1 MNKDAMNQGVQILL
15 DRMDT
20 NPEEFEYDIARG
32 GGKWSD
38 IVQAVHARKNAP
50 EAHKNTLA
58 PLPFLTDPE
67 VNALY
72 DKLEDVR
79 RENFTADVLRRLAD
93 DSVKQQELWANVSAY
108 STSNH
113 PLLGTPP
120 SLTIGTG
127 TGIGAWG
134 TSSITHAQTLSLSE
148 REKQQLCKALEDY
161 DDKINLK
168 EHEKLH
174 KAFGLAV
181 KAEAV
186 KAERK
191 KAVK

>member
-20 NPEEFEYDIARG
+20 NPEEFDGYSQKWGDI
-32 GGKWSD
+32 
-38 IVQAVHARKNAP
+38 INAVHARKSIP
-50 EAHKNTLA
+50 EGHSKDA

-79 RENFTADVLRRLAD
+79 RENFTSDVLRRLAD

-108 STSNH
+108 STSNY
-113 PLLGTPP
+113 PVLGTPP
-120 SLTIGTG
+120 SLTTTLPYTTG
-127 TGIGAWG
+127 T
-134 TSSITHAQTLSLSE
+134 SISLSE
-148 REKQQLCKALEDY
+148 REKEQIADAIDEIKHKRHQD
-161 DDKINLK
+161 
-168 EHEKLH
+168 LH

>member
-1 MNKDAMNQGVQILL
+1 MNKDVMNQGVQILL
-15 DRMDT
+15 ERMDT

-50 EAHKNTLA
+50 ETHKNTA

-79 RENFTADVLRRLAD
+79 RENFTSDVLRRLAD
-93 DSVKQQELWANVSAY
+93 TPKEIAQQGLWDEPSY

-113 PLLGTPP
+113 PLTLLRAGTA
-120 SLTIGTG
+120 TG
-127 TGIGAWG
+127 TATWG
-134 TSSITHAQTLSLSE
+134 KSSITTAQALSLGDAQKE
-148 REKQQLCKALEDY
+148 ELVRALDEY
-161 DDKINLK
+161 RNQ
-168 EHEKLH
+168 E
-174 KAFGLAV
+174 V
-181 KAEAV
+181 K
-186 KAERK
+186 K
-191 KAVK
+191 KATPR

>member
-20 NPEEFEYDIARG
+20 NPEEFEEGSSSKWADIMN
-32 GGKWSD
+32 
-38 IVQAVHARKNAP
+38 AVTARKNVP
-50 EAHKNTLA
+50 EAHAKNA

-93 DSVKQQELWANVSAY
+93 TPNEIAQQGLWDKPSY
-108 STSNH
+108 TTSNS
-113 PLLGTPP
+113 PYVGG
-120 SLTIGTG
+120 SLTTTLPHTTG
-127 TGIGAWG
+127 SWG
-134 TSSITHAQTLSLSE
+134 TNSITTAQALSLSE
-148 REKQQLCKALEDY
+148 REKEQLCEALEDY
-161 DDKINLK
+161 KLK
-168 EHEKLH
+168 QHKDLH

-186 KAERK
+186 KADRK